1 MSTTTRNP
9 QQSATALFN
18 DVKST
23 SAAIEKGDWLSA
35 GLGASNVAMDVIGL
49 GGDPLGAISSAGF
62 GWLIQHVSFLREPFD
77 ALLGD
82 PGAITGSSQ
91 GWAKACTDLAAT
103 ADRYRTATSQQTS
116 NWTGAAGDAYR
127 TAGATQARNLDSL
140 SQVSKGISDAL
151 GTAGKALAEARKAVI
166 DMINRACNKII
177 MIIIEALAEA
187 WGSFGASI
195 AKGIAQSVQTAV
207 SAAQKMLTKV
217 QKLISTLQKII
228 TLVQKVV
235 QLAQAVKQLL
245 ERIGGN
251 ANPGSD
257 QTMRPQGTPLNYSG
271 NLSSG
276 TAPSGTT
283 QTVNYGQLDPGPA
296 YRYDGYTPGQLPAGV
311 PSWGPS
317 GPPPDSG
324 HPASRVDQARWIG
337 SAVQIL
343 VEHGVDPSTI
353 DTGRIA
359 ELVNQG
365 SGGNPHAVNLDDPN
379 ARNGYPP
386 KGLMQL
392 TDPVFERHQLPGYAN
407 IYQPVDNL
415 VAGIIFRM
423 ALLNQLQRRAAH

>member
-1 MSTTTRNP
+1 MSTTTRSP

-23 SAAIEKGDWLSA
+23 SAAIEKGDWLAA
-35 GLGASNVAMDVIGL
+35 GLGASNAAMDVIGL

-91 GWAKACTDLAAT
+91 GWAKAGTDLAAT
-103 ADRYRTATSQQTS
+103 AEKYRTATSQQTS

-127 TAGATQARNLDSL
+127 TAGDTQARNLDSL

-166 DMINRACNKII
+166 DMINQACNKIV

-187 WGSFGASI
+187 WGTFGASI

-207 SAAQKMLTKV
+207 SAAQKMLTKI
-217 QKLISTLQKII
+217 QKLISTFQKII

-245 ERIGGN
+245 ENIGGT

-257 QTMRPQGTPLNYSG
+257 QTMRPQGTPLNYAG

-276 TAPSGTT
+276 TAPSGTN
-283 QTVNYGQLDPGPA
+283 QTVNYGTLDPVAP
-296 YRYDGYTPGQLPAGV
+296 YQYDGYTPGQLPANV

-317 GPPPDSG
+317 GPPPDAG

-337 SAVQIL
+337 AAVQLL

-353 DTGRIA
+353 DTGRVA
-359 ELVNQG
+359 ELVTQG
-365 SGGNPHAVNLDDPN
+365 SAGNPHAVNLNDPN
-379 ARNGYPP
+379 AQNGYPP

-392 TDPVFERHQLPGYAN
+392 TDPVFQQHQLPGHPD
-407 IYQPVDNL
+407 IWHPVDNL
-415 VAGIIFRM
+415 AAGM
-423 ALLNQLQRRAAH
+423 LLQLMMLSQSQRRPTR